1 MGFIELVEVGYAFP
15 GGRTLF
21 DKVSFKVPDSERV
34 ALVGANGV
42 GKTTLLTLIAHADDG
57 HTGLIRVIE
66 VANRIQAGSASR
78 GVAHASSGP
87 CLQQNLV
94 CVMEATA

>member
-1 MGFIELVEVGYAFP
+1 MTPNLIYHITSGLKWSQARTDGEYRGDTLDTEGFI
-15 GGRTLF
+15 
-21 DKVSFKVPDSERV
+21 
-34 ALVGANGV
+34 
-42 GKTTLLTLIAHADDG
+42 
-57 HTGLIRVIE
+57 HTSSARQVIE

-94 CVMEATA
+94 CVMDGGV